1 MEADGIPVGVAQPES
16 LRAEKE
22 CRVGAVLNLW
32 GRTEYRLASPR
43 ESLRAKRNVGSAAVL
58 NLWERTEYRSASPR
72 ESLRTERECRVGGG
86 A

>member
-32 GRTEYRLASPR
+32 GG
-43 ESLRAKRNVGSAAVL
+43 RNNPVAYTHETLPATS
-58 NLWERTEYRSASPR
+58 
-72 ESLRTERECRVGGG
+72 RV
-86 A
+86 